1 MRPQKNKCRKQESA
15 NHLLIEGQMSVVL
28 IATNA
33 TPAAIAIG
41 TKMSPPMAA
50 VILFGA
56 GAISELVIISNN

>member
-1 MRPQKNKCRKQESA
+1 MI
-15 NHLLIEGQMSVVL
+15 HLLAEGQMSVVL
-28 IATNA
+28 IAKNA

-56 GAISELVIISNN
+56 GAISALVIISNT